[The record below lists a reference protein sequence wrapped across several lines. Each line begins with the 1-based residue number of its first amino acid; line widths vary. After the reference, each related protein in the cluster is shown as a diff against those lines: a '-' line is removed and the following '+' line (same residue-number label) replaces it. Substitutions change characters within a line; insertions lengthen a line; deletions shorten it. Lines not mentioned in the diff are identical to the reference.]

1 MEALIQCV
9 LAAIILLVVWEL
21 WIEKPVI
28 KVLKKIKNLACVLF
42 QTVAEIKKVVNKIK
56 IDGKFPYNKD

>member
-1 MEALIQCV
+1 MEALIHCV

-28 KVLKKIKNLACVLF
+28 KVLKKIKNLAIVLYS
-42 QTVAEIKKVVNKIK
+42 TVAEVKKAVNKI
-56 IDGKFPYNKD
+56 IYKD